1 MKSFTRIL
9 AFGKTKTD
17 VPPGT
22 KTKRGILFDN
32 DGWVIP
38 NQFLSQNSRIVYVS
52 TSDGNDTTASN
63 NQYGR
68 GYYLPTD
75 AAIGSDPTQ
84 PTGQI
89 YPYASLTPAYTAA
102 RCIPTGTAASRVP
115 DWLLFKRGDTIDL
128 STLVSGNSYPGGLL
142 LALGTGGGP
151 TFKERRVFGAYGDIT
166 IDRPKIANM
175 NISSLIWGTISQS
188 NFYFF
193 SLDFL
198 DNSPYGESFLQVQ
211 YGARN
216 ILLEDI
222 RTQGLGIGSTQFLSS
237 TGDESNYILRRCVI
251 NNAFQ
256 LAYRDSNNVL
266 RDPHVQGLYISQTDK
281 NWISECVFDMNGYKE
296 NPRKPSTWTGGV
308 VATGSRNA
316 LPVGSGVQPS
326 RTFFDRNS
334 YLSSYKEIEFEGNL
348 ISRGG
353 GGGCVQMRVGGTARN
368 NAFLWNQ
375 SALAI
380 GGSEASRLYFQN
392 APVENNLVLHDDH
405 MVPPGAY
412 GTGILTGV
420 GDPEGA
426 IIRSNLVLHFHRQSN
441 GGEGMLYAM
450 GIPQSPGGTPKENAR
465 IMYIDDNVLINKHNS
480 IVRIETSAATGNV
493 QSAKVG
499 RNAFVKL
506 NTGASWVSVSS
517 SNTQFEIGT
526 ANTGGNHYYA
536 PAGWREFANSAWQS
550 SGKDTASTVYND
562 LANIATAL
570 GWQANAW
577 EKDIVSYM
585 QHVDPT
591 YVPDENVTVDFAAP
605 IEFRRA
611 NAPNVWYVLQNS
623 NLYGGSTGTFNL
635 SEADAKL
642 TARRYHACITFLE
655 RARENRKGSWD
666 ENYTANSINNYF
678 RTQFNKPLV
687 TKSV

>member
-17 VPPGT
+17 VPSGT

-32 DGWVIP
+32 DGWALT
-38 NQFLSQNSRIVYVS
+38 NQFLSQSARIVYVS

-102 RCIPTGTAASRVP
+102 RCIPTGTASRTS
-115 DWLLFKRGDTIDL
+115 DWILFKRGDTFDL
-128 STLVSGNSYPGGLL
+128 STLVSGNSYPGGLFL
-142 LALGTGGGP
+142 SLSTGGGP
-151 TFKERRVFGAYGDIT
+151 TPNERRVFGAYGDIT

-175 NISSLIWGTISQS
+175 NATSGIWGTYSQS

-198 DNSPYGESFLQVQ
+198 DNSPYGESFLQIQ
-211 YGARN
+211 YGPRN
-216 ILLEDI
+216 VLLEDI
-222 RTQGLGIGSTQFLSS
+222 RTQGMGIGSAQFLSS
-237 TGDESNYILRRCVI
+237 IGLESNYIIRRCVI
-251 NNAFQ
+251 NSAFQ
-256 LAYRDSNNVL
+256 LAYRDSGNVL
-266 RDPHVQGLYISQTDK
+266 RDPHVQGLYISQTEK

-296 NPRKPSTWTGGV
+296 NPRKPNTWTGGV
-308 VATGSRNA
+308 IATGSRNA

-326 RTFFDRNS
+326 RTYFDRDC
-334 YLSSYKEIEFEGNL
+334 YLSSYKEIEVEGNL

-353 GGGCVQMRVGGTARN
+353 GGGCLQMRVGGIAKN

-375 SALAI
+375 SAIAI
-380 GGSEASRLYFQN
+380 SHSEASRSSLQN
-392 APVENNLVLHDDH
+392 AAVENNLVLHDDH
-405 MVPPGAY
+405 MIPPGAY

-420 GDPEGA
+420 GEEEGA
-426 IIRSNLVLHFHRQSN
+426 IIRSNLVLHFHRQSS
-441 GGEGMLYAM
+441 GGEGMLYAL
-450 GIPQSPGGTPKENAR
+450 GIPQAPAGTPKENAK
-465 IMYIDDNVLINKHNS
+465 IMYIDDNILLNKHNS
-480 IVRIETSAATGNV
+480 IIRIETSSALANV
-493 QSAKVG
+493 QSAKIG

-506 NTGASWVSVSS
+506 DTGAGWVSVSS

-526 ANTGGNHYYA
+526 ANTGGNYYYA
-536 PAGWREFANSAWQS
+536 PSGWREFANSAWQS
-550 SGKDTASTVYND
+550 SGKDTTSTVYGT
-562 LANIATAL
+562 LANMATAL

-577 EKDIVSYM
+577 EKDIISYM
-585 QHVDPT
+585 QYVDPT
-591 YVPDENVTVDFAAP
+591 YVPDENVTIDFTAP
-605 IEFRRA
+605 IEYRRA

-623 NLYGGSTGTFNL
+623 QLYGGATSVNL

-642 TARRYHACITFLE
+642 TARRYHACMTFLE

-666 ENYTANSINNYF
+666 ENYTANAINNYF